1 MPLVFLPVGVL
12 ETLAVFDSV
21 NERSFPLDVLRPS
34 CQINNEQRGEWRL
47 CPFVTHV
54 IWRHPP
60 TWLALITFK
69 PCTWAGVCLCLPVSS
84 HLSYLLTQLKHGFI
98 YFFKRSVVDSE
109 EKTDDFHFV
118 FTTQQ
123 QKEQDTN
130 VSGLDGD
137 HRCSRKR
144 QVKQWVYRS
153 FSRCDNVLVCWYLL
167 Q

>member
-34 CQINNEQRGEWRL
+34 CQINNEQR
-47 CPFVTHV
+47 
-54 IWRHPP
+54 
-60 TWLALITFK
+60 
-69 PCTWAGVCLCLPVSS
+69 
-84 HLSYLLTQLKHGFI
+84 
-98 YFFKRSVVDSE
+98 DSE

-144 QVKQWVYRS
+144 QVKQ
-153 FSRCDNVLVCWYLL
+153 
-167 Q
+167 